1 PLRAGVGYGP
11 DRVPTG
17 DGFGPYGNYD
27 PPVRPRRAHSCGL
40 AKIWDGF
47 LGGWQLAF
55 NMFAKSGTAY
65 TPFWDC
71 NGCGGDPS
79 LTLGNIGSASAD
91 PALEGGFGG
100 GYRAVVVGDP
110 YKKTGDAL
118 WDRSAFGLPVIGAL
132 VFDNP
137 TNAKRGFLMGPGAW
151 GVNLGVTKSFRLT
164 ERARLSFRA
173 VFDNAFNHPLR
184 SLPGDSSTV
193 GDLGSFDISV
203 NPKTLKLN
211 PIDPSTI

>member
-1 PLRAGVGYGP
+1 MTAVATGRRPSPRYRASSICCVLRAISCVVRASDRP
-11 DRVPTG
+11 DP
-17 DGFGPYGNYD
+17 
-27 PPVRPRRAHSCGL
+27 SL
-40 AKIWDGF
+40 
-47 LGGWQLAF
+47 
-55 NMFAKSGTAY
+55 AKSGTAY

-79 LTLGNIGSASAD
+79 LTLGNIGSGSAD

-100 GYRAVVVGDP
+100 SYRSTVVGDP

-118 WDRSAFGLPVIGAL
+118 WDRSAFGLPIIGSQ

-184 SLPGDSSTV
+184 SLPGASSTV
-193 GDLGSFDISV
+193 G
-203 NPKTLKLN
+203 
-211 PIDPSTI
+211 